1 MVNAARAA
9 EVEAIDSPTF
19 QLQDL
24 TALRREAI
32 LAQDLGF
39 SGKIA
44 LHPRQVAIINQVFSP
59 DAESLE
65 AARRVVAA
73 GHRSG
78 QGITT
83 VDGVMVG
90 RPFFEASQRLLDE
103 FDPSG

>member
-1 MVNAARAA
+1 
-9 EVEAIDSPTF
+9 
-19 QLQDL
+19 
-24 TALRREAI
+24 LRREAI
-32 LAQDLGF
+32 LARDLGF

-44 LHPRQVAIINQVFSP
+44 LHPRQVAVINQVFSP

-73 GHRSG
+73 GQRSG

-90 RPFFEASQRLLDE
+90 RPFFEASRRLLDE